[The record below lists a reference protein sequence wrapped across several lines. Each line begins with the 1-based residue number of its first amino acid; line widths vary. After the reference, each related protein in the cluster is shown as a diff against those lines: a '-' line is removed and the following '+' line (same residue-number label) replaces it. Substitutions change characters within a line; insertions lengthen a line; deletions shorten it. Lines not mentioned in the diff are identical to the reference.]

1 VTAAALPRPERAHG
15 RTRAR
20 RLLAAG
26 ILLAWGL
33 GITLL
38 VRREFFR
45 ERSAILA
52 EAAMRFGP
60 MAFYYVV
67 EQEGRQIGFASTY
80 VDTTLTT
87 YEVVDYFIA
96 DLPVAGQ
103 VVRASARSAITLSRA
118 LSLRSFDVTVEMPGQ
133 PMSAVGVMEGD
144 SSVAFVL
151 RLPGQPTDTQRVA
164 VQGPILVPTLMPSAA
179 VLVAPP
185 KVGRTVTLASF
196 DPATLSP
203 REVRFRILAESVFT
217 IVDSSRFDAV
227 ARRFVAARTDTVR
240 AWQLAPDGEAGFTGW
255 VDAQGGVVEAT
266 QPGGIT
272 LRRMAYEIAFEN
284 WRRVRDAVPVNAGG
298 GTAAIGDLLEGT
310 AIAAGDLPGRAG
322 LGRLRLRLSGVSLD
336 GFDLAGGRQ
345 RLDGDTLRIAREG
358 EMTLAA
364 DWSLANRGRGF
375 RDRFAAE
382 LAAEPLMQVND
393 REIVALAVRIAG
405 DERDPRI
412 VAERINRW
420 VFDSL
425 AKEITVTLPS
435 ALQVLR
441 ARRGDCNE
449 HTQLYVA
456 LARAAGIPA
465 RIATGLAYVN
475 GKFYYHAWPE
485 VRLRDWVAV
494 DPTFGQF
501 PADAAHLRFVR
512 GGLARP
518 GELLRLI
525 GNLHLEVLDAR

>member
-1 VTAAALPRPERAHG
+1 M
-15 RTRAR
+15 
-20 RLLAAG
+20 LAIA
-26 ILLAWGL
+26 ILVAWGA
-33 GITLL
+33 GMSLL

-45 ERSAILA
+45 ESSAILA
-52 EAAMRFGP
+52 EAAMRLGP

-67 EQEGRQIGFASTY
+67 EMDGRQIGFASTY
-80 VDTTLTT
+80 VDTTVTT
-87 YEVVDYFIA
+87 YEVVDYFVA

-103 VVRASARSAITLSRA
+103 RFRASARSAMTLSRSLA
-118 LSLRSFDVTVEMPGQ
+118 LRTFDVTIETPQQ
-133 PMSAVGVMEGD
+133 PMSAIGFTEGD
-144 SSVAFVL
+144 SAVAYVL
-151 RLPGQPTDTQRVA
+151 RMPGQPTDTQRIA
-164 VQGPILVPTLMPSAA
+164 VQGPILVPTLMPAAA
-179 VLVAPP
+179 VLIAPP
-185 KVGRTVTLASF
+185 KVGRTVTLSSF
-196 DPATLSP
+196 DPSTLSS
-203 REVRFRILAESVFT
+203 REVKFRILAESVFT
-217 IVDSSRFDAV
+217 VVDSSRYDAT

-240 AWQLAPDGEAGFTGW
+240 AWQLAPEGEGGFTGW

-284 WRRVRDAVPVNAGG
+284 WRRTRDAAPDAGIASGTNA
-298 GTAAIGDLLEGT
+298 AADLLEGT
-310 AIAAGDLPGRAG
+310 AIAAGEIPARSGFGSVRVK
-322 LGRLRLRLSGVSLD
+322 LSGVSLD
-336 GFDLAGGRQ
+336 GFDLEGGRQ
-345 RLDGDTLRIAREG
+345 RLNRDTLRITRET
-358 EMTLAA
+358 ESTLNA
-364 DWSLANRGRGF
+364 DWSLANRSRGF
-375 RDRFAAE
+375 RDRFAPE
-382 LAAEPLMQVND
+382 LAAEPLLQVND

-405 DERDPRI
+405 NERDPRI

-420 VFDSL
+420 VHDSI

-485 VRLRDWVAV
+485 IRLRDWVAV

-512 GGLARP
+512 GGLARQ

-525 GNLHLEVLDAR
+525 GNLRLEVLDAR

>member
-1 VTAAALPRPERAHG
+1 MTTAALPRASRD
-15 RTRAR
+15 RTRGY
-20 RLLAAG
+20 LALA

-33 GITLL
+33 GLSLL
-38 VRREFFR
+38 VRKELFR

-52 EAAMRFGP
+52 EAAMRLGP

-80 VDTTLTT
+80 VDTTMTS

-96 DLPVAGQ
+96 DLAVGGERF
-103 VVRASARSAITLSRA
+103 RASARSAITLSRA
-118 LSLRSFDVTVEMPGQ
+118 LALRSFDVTIETPQ
-133 PMSAVGVMEGD
+133 EPMSAAGVMEGD
-144 SSVAFVL
+144 SAVAFVL
-151 RLPGQPTDTQRVA
+151 RMPGQSADTQRVA
-164 VQGPILVPTLMPSAA
+164 VQGPILVPTLMPAAA
-179 VLVAPP
+179 VLVATP
-185 KVGRTVTLASF
+185 KVGRTVTLSSF

-203 REVRFRILAESVFT
+203 RDVRFRILAESVFT
-217 IVDSSRFDAV
+217 IVDSTVFDRV
-227 ARRFVAARTDTVR
+227 TERFVPAHTDTVR
-240 AWQLAPDGEAGFTGW
+240 AWKLAPDEGAGFSGW

-272 LRRMAYEIAFEN
+272 LRRMAYEIAYEN
-284 WRRVRDAVPVNAGG
+284 WRRTRDAEPAVGASGR
-298 GTAAIGDLLEGT
+298 TTAIGDLFEGT
-310 AIAAGDLPGRAG
+310 AIAAGELPGRAG
-322 LGRLRLRLSGVSLD
+322 LSRLAVQLTGVSLG
-336 GFDLAGGRQ
+336 GFDLEGGRQ
-345 RLDGDTLRIAREG
+345 RLSGDTLRIVRES
-358 EMTLAA
+358 EIILSA
-364 DWSLANRGRGF
+364 DWSLANRSRGF
-375 RDRFAAE
+375 RERFAPE
-382 LAAEPLMQVND
+382 LAAEPLLQVNE

-405 DERDPRI
+405 DERDPRV

-420 VFDSL
+420 VHDSIT
-425 AKEITVTLPS
+425 KEITVTLPS

-441 ARRGDCNE
+441 TRRGDCNE
-449 HTQLYVA
+449 HTQLFVA
-456 LARAAGIPA
+456 LARAAGIPT

-512 GGLARP
+512 GGLARQ

-525 GNLHLEVLDAR
+525 GNLRIEVVDAR